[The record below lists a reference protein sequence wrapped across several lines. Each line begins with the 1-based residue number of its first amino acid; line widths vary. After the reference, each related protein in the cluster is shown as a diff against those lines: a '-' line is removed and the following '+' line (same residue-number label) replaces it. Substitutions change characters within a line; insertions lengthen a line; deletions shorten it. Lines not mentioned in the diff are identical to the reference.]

1 MTRFRRDEY
10 MEANNG
16 PITNIVGSLKRSLQ
30 MSNAHCEQSALLG
43 IKYQNQNQIKQLHFR
58 RMRRRRRQQFIIAST
73 SIFDVS

>member
-1 MTRFRRDEY
+1 MR
-10 MEANNG
+10 AN
-16 PITNIVGSLKRSLQ
+16 
-30 MSNAHCEQSALLG
+30 CEQSALLG